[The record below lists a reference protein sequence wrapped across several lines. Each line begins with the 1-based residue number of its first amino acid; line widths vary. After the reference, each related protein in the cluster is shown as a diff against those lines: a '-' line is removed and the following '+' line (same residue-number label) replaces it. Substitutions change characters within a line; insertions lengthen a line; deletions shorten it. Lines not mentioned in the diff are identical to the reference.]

1 MEKKTVRIIFREE
14 RHNNLSF
21 TLNFPTFLSEWM
33 NEGDT
38 WHWHHLGQFEVKLM
52 AADDSEEILL
62 PIYREIVAR
71 SENHGQQLSS
81 FHLFHLLLW
90 INSLRENRDDPITTK
105 NASIS
110 FWSGQ
115 KPKVYENSEWKS
127 IDPVVS
133 LWNSIFSFPA
143 WIMQRHQLFH
153 FFSFT
158 LLPLKSEAA
167 GTKHSINLLPVVLV
181 TDIVTVCLQKQTLPI
196 SQNNNTDPAQTVWG
210 DYYCVKTPS
219 VLSRQ
224 NSQSP

>member
-1 MEKKTVRIIFREE
+1 MRIIFREE

-21 TLNFPTFLSEWM
+21 TLNIPSETEWM
-33 NEGDT
+33 TVTLDGERSSWLILDWT
-38 WHWHHLGQFEVKLM
+38 
-52 AADDSEEILL
+52 DDKGEILL
-62 PIYREIVAR
+62 AIYREIVAR

-115 KPKVYENSEWKS
+115 KPKVYENSERKS

-153 FFSFT
+153 SFSFT

-167 GTKHSINLLPVVLV
+167 GTKQSINLLPVVLV

-196 SQNNNTDPAQTVWG
+196 SQNNNTDPPQTVWG
-210 DYYCVKTPS
+210 DYCVKTPS